1 MSPSAVQWAS
11 GNNGLKPGTVMFNAK
26 MSNSGMPYQISAS
39 GSNME
44 MMKTFGF
51 TTYSK
56 ARGCT
61 FAAGTKLA
69 EAADRRLRAVS
80 N

>member
-1 MSPSAVQWAS
+1 
-11 GNNGLKPGTVMFNAK
+11 MFKAK

-39 GSNME
+39 GSNIE

-61 FAAGTKLA
+61 LAAGTKLA
-69 EAADRRLRAVS
+69 EAADSRVRAAR